1 MLRIHQACLNLS
13 SALKMHSVESHRS
26 ILSLPATCALLT
38 FWQERCHFHHR
49 HLTGFLWYI
58 TDDLWELYGSPGL
71 SLCLSQPRLTDHLL
85 GCMPLLLSQT
95 VKEEQKIGPEREV
108 FDNKR
113 EIIGSQC
120 MDVYMCQMEYYC
132 GCVLI
137 KKKKNLFKTRVF
149 IVFVGCFR
157 KSEFITQCAEK

>member
-137 KKKKNLFKTRVF
+137 KKKKISLKP
-149 IVFVGCFR
+149 
-157 KSEFITQCAEK
+157 EFL

>member
-108 FDNKR
+108 FWQQEGDHWK
-113 EIIGSQC
+113 S
-120 MDVYMCQMEYYC
+120 VY
-132 GCVLI
+132 GCKYVPNGVLLWVCVN

>member
-1 MLRIHQACLNLS
+1 MVHIHQACLNLS

-38 FWQERCHFHHR
+38 FWQERCHFHHC

-108 FDNKR
+108 FDDKR

-132 GCVLI
+132 GCVL
-137 KKKKNLFKTRVF
+137 KKKKKKLFKTRV
-149 IVFVGCFR
+149 
-157 KSEFITQCAEK
+157 

>member
-1 MLRIHQACLNLS
+1 MVHIHQACLNLS
-13 SALKMHSVESHRS
+13 SVLKMHSVESHRS

-38 FWQERCHFHHR
+38 FWQERCHFHHC

-108 FDNKR
+108 FDDKR

-120 MDVYMCQMEYYC
+120 MVVYMCQMEYYC
-132 GCVLI
+132 GCVL
-137 KKKKNLFKTRVF
+137 KNKNSLKLEFKYL
-149 IVFVGCFR
+149 
-157 KSEFITQCAEK
+157 